1 MIPVTSEWQNCS
13 HDREDRD
20 LPFKEK
26 KNLKIFI
33 KLEERRTT
41 VSNTRMAAV
50 SDKGAKACE

>member
-1 MIPVTSEWQNCS
+1 MIERTETCHS
-13 HDREDRD
+13 R
-20 LPFKEK
+20 KK

-33 KLEERRTT
+33 KLEERSTT

>member
-1 MIPVTSEWQNCS
+1 MI
-13 HDREDRD
+13 EDRD